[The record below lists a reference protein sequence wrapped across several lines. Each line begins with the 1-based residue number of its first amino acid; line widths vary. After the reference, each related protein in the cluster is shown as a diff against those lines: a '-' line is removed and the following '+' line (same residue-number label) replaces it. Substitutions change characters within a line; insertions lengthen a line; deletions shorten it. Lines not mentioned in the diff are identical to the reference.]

1 MGKSSGKSKETQLIK
16 NTLLYTVSN
25 FGSKILTFLIVPLYT
40 YYLTTSEYGSYD
52 TIVSIVNLIAP
63 ICILAINE
71 GLLRWLLKSDE
82 EEKTVFSTGII
93 IYVGFIIITNVI
105 LTIVFRIYNWEYTW
119 QFIALLSAETLQ
131 LVLQFSARG
140 MKKNQVFAV
149 SGVLY
154 TIVMLALNVV
164 LVMVFRK
171 GITGMLASMTMAYV
185 ISSLYLLWGM
195 REFLH
200 VSNIR
205 FDKSLA
211 KSMLAYSVLLVP
223 NCISWWVMNT

>member
-82 EEKTVFSTGII
+82 ERQGTLFRSLHKLTGGEG
-93 IYVGFIIITNVI
+93 YD
-105 LTIVFRIYNWEYTW
+105 R
-119 QFIALLSAETLQ
+119 S
-131 LVLQFSARG
+131 
-140 MKKNQVFAV
+140 
-149 SGVLY
+149 
-154 TIVMLALNVV
+154 
-164 LVMVFRK
+164 
-171 GITGMLASMTMAYV
+171 
-185 ISSLYLLWGM
+185 
-195 REFLH
+195 
-200 VSNIR
+200 
-205 FDKSLA
+205 D
-211 KSMLAYSVLLVP
+211 P
-223 NCISWWVMNT
+223 